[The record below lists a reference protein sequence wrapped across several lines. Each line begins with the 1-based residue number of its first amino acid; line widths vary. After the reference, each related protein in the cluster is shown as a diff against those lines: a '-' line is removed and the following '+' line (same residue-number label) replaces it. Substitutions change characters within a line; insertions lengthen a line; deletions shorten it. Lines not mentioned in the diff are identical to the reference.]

1 MNEIVYLPNQNET
14 AIAFVKRVVA
24 EQSDKEPLRI
34 VVQLLEPMRKIKI
47 QRLLY
52 INMRIGLQVLLLVC
66 TLAFVS
72 CGSNNSARHIP
83 NLGDTPYQEDSVLV
97 AYGYHPDRAL
107 VMLDSA
113 LLLGNINEY
122 RAKFIRARIYSKSLL
137 KQRQDSA
144 ILICEQL
151 LKHDSVINVLH
162 EQENVLDL
170 LMITSRTKT
179 DFEGY
184 VKWATQKVEVC
195 RLQGEE
201 TEQWRTEA
209 EIGMVM
215 AHLGQPEE
223 GMTKIDEAIRQLDAP
238 GSIDRMDAFIIAVKR
253 KITVLNDQGRY
264 AEVIP
269 FAQRILDR
277 LDHYEQHA
285 KDYAEDS
292 YRLSWSDKPADRD
305 RYIDFSRAQAN
316 GFLAGAY
323 AMTGDVAHAR
333 EYLARFDQSG
343 YGHSFSARRMII
355 PTQMA
360 LGMYDEAM
368 VTCDEMVYRMGNDT
382 VNDDYAV
389 ILRDRAVVARAKGH
403 VAEAYDLMNR
413 HANLA
418 KVLSDSLHASEAH
431 DYAARYHAKE
441 QELKIQEAET
451 ASRIKSIIIG
461 VIILL
466 LIIAGVVSFYYR
478 RQRQIISEKN
488 RALVRMIN
496 GTPLVVPADETE
508 GTEDADDVSE
518 SEEPEEPESNSALFD
533 TIDTAIRTE
542 HLYAN
547 VSLQRQDVCSRFCI
561 TRHTLNSL
569 LAQHAGSSS
578 FPQYINN
585 IRMEEALPL
594 LRDEPSMTISA
605 IAAAVGFTPANFR
618 EQFKRQYGVTPQEYR
633 QSL

>member
-1 MNEIVYLPNQNET
+1 
-14 AIAFVKRVVA
+14 
-24 EQSDKEPLRI
+24 
-34 VVQLLEPMRKIKI
+34 MR
-47 QRLLY
+47 
-52 INMRIGLQVLLLVC
+52 NVLQVLLLVLILVC
-66 TLAFVS
+66 AS
-72 CGSNNSARHIP
+72 CGRNNSARHIP
-83 NLGDTPYQEDSVLV
+83 NLGDTPYQADSVLV
-97 AYGYHPDRAL
+97 AYGYHPNRAL

-122 RAKFIRARIYSKSLL
+122 RAKFIRAKIYSKSLL

-151 LKHDSVINVLH
+151 LQHDSVIH
-162 EQENVLDL
+162 APQERENILDL
-170 LMITSRTKT
+170 LMITSRTKV

-184 VKWATQKVEVC
+184 VKWATQKAEVC

-223 GMTKIDEAIRQLDAP
+223 GMEKIDEAIRQLDEP

-269 FAQRILDR
+269 LAQRILDR
-277 LDHYEQHA
+277 LVHYEQHA
-285 KDYAEDS
+285 SAYAEDS
-292 YRLSWSDKPADRD
+292 YRLSWSDSPADRD

-323 AMTGDVAHAR
+323 AMTGDTPHAR
-333 EYLARFDQSG
+333 ECLSRFNQSG
-343 YGHSFSARRMII
+343 YGHSLGGRRMII
-355 PTQMA
+355 PAQMA

-368 VTCDEMVYRMGNDT
+368 ATSDEVAYRMGRDT
-382 VNDDYAV
+382 INDDYAV
-389 ILRDRAVVARAKGH
+389 ILRDRAIVARAKGH
-403 VAEAYDLMNR
+403 VVEAYNLMNR
-413 HANLA
+413 HANLV

-431 DYAARYHAKE
+431 DYAARYHAQE
-441 QELKIQEAET
+441 QELKIQEAQT

-461 VIILL
+461 VIFLL
-466 LIIAGVVSFYYR
+466 FVIAGAFSFYYR
-478 RQRQIISEKN
+478 HQRLVINEKN

-496 GTPLVVPADETE
+496 GTPFVAPVDEIE
-508 GTEDADDVSE
+508 GAEDTDEVSD
-518 SEEPEEPESNSALFD
+518 SEEPEDTSALFE
-533 TIDTAIRTE
+533 TIDTTIRTE

-547 VSLQRQDVCSRFCI
+547 VSLQRQDVCTRFCI
-561 TRHTLNSL
+561 TRHTLNNL
-569 LAQHAGSSS
+569 LAQQVGSSS

-594 LRDEPSMTISA
+594 LRDNASMTIAA
-605 IAAAVGFTPANFR
+605 IATAVGFTPANFR
-618 EQFKRQYGVTPQEYR
+618 EQFKRQYGITPQEYR

>member
-1 MNEIVYLPNQNET
+1 
-14 AIAFVKRVVA
+14 
-24 EQSDKEPLRI
+24 
-34 VVQLLEPMRKIKI
+34 MR
-47 QRLLY
+47 
-52 INMRIGLQVLLLVC
+52 NVLQVLLLV
-66 TLAFVS
+66 LILVFAS
-72 CGSNNSARHIP
+72 CGRNNSARHIP
-83 NLGDTPYQEDSVLV
+83 NLGDTPYQADSVLV
-97 AYGYHPDRAL
+97 AYGYHPNRAL

-122 RAKFIRARIYSKSLL
+122 RAKFIRAKIYSKSLL

-151 LKHDSVINVLH
+151 LQHDSVIH
-162 EQENVLDL
+162 APQERENILDL
-170 LMITSRTKT
+170 LMITSRTKV

-184 VKWATQKVEVC
+184 VKWATQKAEVC

-223 GMTKIDEAIRQLDAP
+223 GMEKIDEAIRQLDEP

-269 FAQRILDR
+269 LAQRILDR
-277 LDHYEQHA
+277 LEHYEQHA
-285 KDYAEDS
+285 SAYAEDS
-292 YRLSWSDKPADRD
+292 YRLSWSDSPADRD

-323 AMTGDVAHAR
+323 AMTGDTPHAR
-333 EYLARFDQSG
+333 ECLACFDQSG
-343 YGHSFSARRMII
+343 YGHSLGGRRMII
-355 PTQMA
+355 PAQMA

-368 VTCDEMVYRMGNDT
+368 ATSDEVVYRMGRDT
-382 VNDDYAV
+382 INDDYAV
-389 ILRDRAVVARAKGH
+389 ILRDRAIVARAKGH
-403 VAEAYDLMNR
+403 VDEAYNLMNR
-413 HANLA
+413 HANLV

-431 DYAARYHAKE
+431 DYAARYHAQE
-441 QELKIQEAET
+441 QELKIQEAQT

-461 VIILL
+461 VILL
-466 LIIAGVVSFYYR
+466 LFVIAGAFSFYYR
-478 RQRQIISEKN
+478 HQRLVINEKN

-496 GTPLVVPADETE
+496 GTPFVAPVDEIE
-508 GTEDADDVSE
+508 GAEDTDEVSDSEE
-518 SEEPEEPESNSALFD
+518 SEDTSALFE
-533 TIDTAIRTE
+533 TIDTTIRTE

-547 VSLQRQDVCSRFCI
+547 VSLQRQDVCTRFCI
-561 TRHTLNSL
+561 TRHTLNNL
-569 LAQHAGSSS
+569 LAQHVGSSS

-594 LRDEPSMTISA
+594 LRDSASMTIAA
-605 IAAAVGFTPANFR
+605 IATAVGFTPANFR

>member
-1 MNEIVYLPNQNET
+1 
-14 AIAFVKRVVA
+14 
-24 EQSDKEPLRI
+24 
-34 VVQLLEPMRKIKI
+34 MR
-47 QRLLY
+47 
-52 INMRIGLQVLLLVC
+52 NVLQVLLLVFM
-66 TLAFVS
+66 LVFAS
-72 CGSNNSARHIP
+72 CGRNNSARHIP

-97 AYGYHPDRAL
+97 AYGYHPNRAL
-107 VMLDSA
+107 ILLDSA
-113 LLLGNINEY
+113 LLLGNINDY
-122 RAKFIRARIYSKSLL
+122 RGQFIRAKIYSKSLL

-144 ILICEQL
+144 ILICKQL
-151 LKHDSVINVLH
+151 LKHDSVINVPH
-162 EQENVLDL
+162 EQENILDL

-269 FAQRILDR
+269 LAQRILDR
-277 LDHYEQHA
+277 LEHYEQHA
-285 KDYAEDS
+285 SAYAEDS
-292 YRLSWSDKPADRD
+292 YRLSWSDSPADRD

-323 AMTGDVAHAR
+323 AMTGDTPHAR
-333 EYLARFDQSG
+333 ECLSRFNQSG
-343 YGHSFSARRMII
+343 YGHSFGARRMII
-355 PTQMA
+355 PAQMA

-368 VTCDEMVYRMGNDT
+368 ATSDEVVYRMGRDT
-382 VNDDYAV
+382 INDDYAV
-389 ILRDRAVVARAKGH
+389 ILRDRAIVARAKGH
-403 VAEAYDLMNR
+403 VDEAYNLMNR
-413 HANLA
+413 HANLV

-431 DYAARYHAKE
+431 DYAARYHAQE
-441 QELKIQEAET
+441 QELKIQETEA
-451 ASRIKSIIIG
+451 ASRMKSIIIG
-461 VIILL
+461 VIVLL
-466 LIIAGVVSFYYR
+466 FIIASVISFYYR

-496 GTPLVVPADETE
+496 GTPFVAPVDEIE
-508 GTEDADDVSE
+508 GAEDTDEVSD
-518 SEEPEEPESNSALFD
+518 SEEPEDTSALFE
-533 TIDTAIRTE
+533 TIDTTIRTE

-547 VSLQRQDVCSRFCI
+547 VSLQRQDVCTRFCI
-561 TRHTLNSL
+561 TRHTLNNL
-569 LAQHAGSSS
+569 LAQHVGSSS

-594 LRDEPSMTISA
+594 LRDNASMTIAA
-605 IAAAVGFTPANFR
+605 IATAVGFTPANFR
-618 EQFKRQYGVTPQEYR
+618 EQFKRQYGITPQEYR

>member
-1 MNEIVYLPNQNET
+1 
-14 AIAFVKRVVA
+14 
-24 EQSDKEPLRI
+24 
-34 VVQLLEPMRKIKI
+34 MR
-47 QRLLY
+47 
-52 INMRIGLQVLLLVC
+52 NVLQVLLLVFI
-66 TLAFVS
+66 LVFAS
-72 CGSNNSARHIP
+72 CGRNNSARHIP
-83 NLGDTPYQEDSVLV
+83 NLGDTPYQVDSVLV
-97 AYGYHPDRAL
+97 AYGYHPNRAL

-122 RAKFIRARIYSKSLL
+122 RAKFIRAKIYSKSLL

-151 LKHDSVINVLH
+151 LQHDSVIH
-162 EQENVLDL
+162 APQERENILDL
-170 LMITSRTKT
+170 LMITSRTKV

-184 VKWATQKVEVC
+184 VKWATQKAEVC
-195 RLQGEE
+195 RQQGEE

-223 GMTKIDEAIRQLDAP
+223 GMEKIDEAIRQLDEP

-253 KITVLNDQGRY
+253 KITVLNGQGRY

-269 FAQRILDR
+269 LAQRILDR
-277 LDHYEQHA
+277 LEHYEQHA
-285 KDYAEDS
+285 SAYAEDS
-292 YRLSWSDKPADRD
+292 YRLSWSDSPADRD

-323 AMTGDVAHAR
+323 AMTGDATHAR
-333 EYLARFDQSG
+333 ECLACFDQSG
-343 YGHSFSARRMII
+343 YGHSLGGRRMII
-355 PTQMA
+355 PAQMA

-368 VTCDEMVYRMGNDT
+368 ATSDEVVYRMGRDT
-382 VNDDYAV
+382 INDDYAV
-389 ILRDRAVVARAKGH
+389 ILRDRAIVARAKGH
-403 VAEAYDLMNR
+403 VDEAYNLMNR
-413 HANLA
+413 HANLV

-431 DYAARYHAKE
+431 DYAARYHAQE
-441 QELKIQEAET
+441 QELKIQEAQT

-461 VIILL
+461 VIFLL
-466 LIIAGVVSFYYR
+466 FVIAGAFSFYYR
-478 RQRQIISEKN
+478 HQRLVINEKN

-496 GTPLVVPADETE
+496 GTPFVAPVDEIE
-508 GTEDADDVSE
+508 GAEDTDEVSDSEE
-518 SEEPEEPESNSALFD
+518 SEDTSALFE
-533 TIDTAIRTE
+533 TIDTTIRTE

-547 VSLQRQDVCSRFCI
+547 VSLQRQDVCTRFCI
-561 TRHTLNSL
+561 TRHTLNNL
-569 LAQHAGSSS
+569 LAQHVGSSS

-594 LRDEPSMTISA
+594 LRDNASMTIAA
-605 IAAAVGFTPANFR
+605 IATAVGFTPANFR

>member
-1 MNEIVYLPNQNET
+1 
-14 AIAFVKRVVA
+14 
-24 EQSDKEPLRI
+24 
-34 VVQLLEPMRKIKI
+34 MR
-47 QRLLY
+47 
-52 INMRIGLQVLLLVC
+52 NVLQVLLIVSILVF
-66 TLAFVS
+66 AS
-72 CGSNNSARHIP
+72 CGRNNTASHIR
-83 NLGDTPYQEDSVLV
+83 NLGETPYQEDSVLV
-97 AYGYHPDRAL
+97 AYGYHPNRAL
-107 VMLDSA
+107 ILLDSA
-113 LLLGNINEY
+113 LLLGNINDY
-122 RAKFIRARIYSKSLL
+122 RGQFIRAKIYSKSLL

-144 ILICEQL
+144 ILICKQL

-343 YGHSFSARRMII
+343 YGHSFGARRMII

-389 ILRDRAVVARAKGH
+389 ILRDRAIVARAKGH

-431 DYAARYHAKE
+431 DYAARYHAQE

-496 GTPLVVPADETE
+496 GTPLVAPADETE
-508 GTEDADDVSE
+508 GTEEPDEVSD
-518 SEEPEEPESNSALFD
+518 SNEPEESETNSALFD
-533 TIDTAIRTE
+533 AIDTAIRTE

-585 IRMEEALPL
+585 IRMEVALPL
-594 LRDEPSMTISA
+594 LRDDPSMTITA

>member
-1 MNEIVYLPNQNET
+1 
-14 AIAFVKRVVA
+14 
-24 EQSDKEPLRI
+24 
-34 VVQLLEPMRKIKI
+34 MR
-47 QRLLY
+47 
-52 INMRIGLQVLLLVC
+52 NVLQVLLIVSILVF
-66 TLAFVS
+66 AS
-72 CGSNNSARHIP
+72 CGRNNTARHIR
-83 NLGDTPYQEDSVLV
+83 NLGETPYQEDSVLV
-97 AYGYHPDRAL
+97 AYGYHPNRAL
-107 VMLDSA
+107 ILLDSA
-113 LLLGNINEY
+113 LLLGNINDY
-122 RAKFIRARIYSKSLL
+122 RGLFIRAKIYSKSLL

-151 LKHDSVINVLH
+151 LHHDSVVNAPH
-162 EQENVLDL
+162 EQENIFDL

-184 VKWATQKVEVC
+184 IKWATQKVEVC

-223 GMTKIDEAIRQLDAP
+223 GVVKIDEAIRQLDAP

-253 KITVLNDQGRY
+253 KITVLNEQGRY

-269 FAQRILDR
+269 LAQRILDR

-285 KDYAEDS
+285 MDYAEDS
-292 YRLSWSDKPADRD
+292 YRLSWSDSPADRD

-323 AMTGDVAHAR
+323 AMTGDIAHAR

-368 VTCDEMVYRMGNDT
+368 TTSDEIVYRMGYDT
-382 VNDDYAV
+382 INADYAM
-389 ILRDRAVVARAKGH
+389 ILRDRAIVARAKGRL
-403 VAEAYDLMNR
+403 VEAYDLMKR

-431 DYAARYHAKE
+431 DYAARYHAQE
-441 QELKIQEAET
+441 QELKIRET
-451 ASRIKSIIIG
+451 ESASRIKSIIIG
-461 VIILL
+461 VIVLL
-466 LIIAGVVSFYYR
+466 FMIAAVFSFYYR
-478 RQRQIISEKN
+478 RQRQIITEKN

-518 SEEPEEPESNSALFD
+518 SEEPEAAELEPETNSALFD

-547 VSLQRQDVCSRFCI
+547 VSLQRQDVCARFCI
-561 TRHTLNSL
+561 TRHTLNNL

-594 LRDEPSMTISA
+594 LRDDPSMTIAA

>member
-1 MNEIVYLPNQNET
+1 
-14 AIAFVKRVVA
+14 
-24 EQSDKEPLRI
+24 
-34 VVQLLEPMRKIKI
+34 MR
-47 QRLLY
+47 
-52 INMRIGLQVLLLVC
+52 NVLQVLLLV
-66 TLAFVS
+66 LILVFAS

-83 NLGDTPYQEDSVLV
+83 NLGDTPYQVDSVLV
-97 AYGYHPDRAL
+97 AYGYHPNRAL

-122 RAKFIRARIYSKSLL
+122 RAKFIRAKIYSKSLL

-151 LKHDSVINVLH
+151 LQHDSVIH
-162 EQENVLDL
+162 APQERENILDL
-170 LMITSRTKT
+170 LMITSRTKV

-184 VKWATQKVEVC
+184 VKWATQKAEVC

-223 GMTKIDEAIRQLDAP
+223 GMEKIDEAIRQLDEP

-269 FAQRILDR
+269 LAQRILDR
-277 LDHYEQHA
+277 LVHYEQHA
-285 KDYAEDS
+285 SAYAEDS
-292 YRLSWSDKPADRD
+292 YRLSWSDSPADRD

-323 AMTGDVAHAR
+323 AMTGDTPHAR
-333 EYLARFDQSG
+333 ECLSRFNQSG
-343 YGHSFSARRMII
+343 YGHSLGGRRMII
-355 PTQMA
+355 PAQMA

-368 VTCDEMVYRMGNDT
+368 ATSDEVAYRMGNDT
-382 VNDDYAV
+382 INDDYAV

-403 VAEAYDLMNR
+403 VGEAYNLMNR
-413 HANLA
+413 HANLV

-431 DYAARYHAKE
+431 DYAARYHAQE
-441 QELKIQEAET
+441 QELKIQEAEA
-451 ASRIKSIIIG
+451 ASRMKSIIIG
-461 VIILL
+461 VIVLL
-466 LIIAGVVSFYYR
+466 FIIASVISFYYR

-496 GTPLVVPADETE
+496 GTPFVAPVDEIE
-508 GTEDADDVSE
+508 GAEDTDEVSDSEE
-518 SEEPEEPESNSALFD
+518 SEDTSALFE
-533 TIDTAIRTE
+533 TIDTTIRTE

-547 VSLQRQDVCSRFCI
+547 VSLQRQDVCTRFCI
-561 TRHTLNSL
+561 THV
-569 LAQHAGSSS
+569 GSSS

-594 LRDEPSMTISA
+594 LRDNASMTIAA
-605 IAAAVGFTPANFR
+605 IATAVGFTPANFR

>member
-1 MNEIVYLPNQNET
+1 
-14 AIAFVKRVVA
+14 
-24 EQSDKEPLRI
+24 
-34 VVQLLEPMRKIKI
+34 MR
-47 QRLLY
+47 
-52 INMRIGLQVLLLVC
+52 NVLQVLLLV
-66 TLAFVS
+66 LILVFAS
-72 CGSNNSARHIP
+72 CGRNNSARHIP
-83 NLGDTPYQEDSVLV
+83 NLGDTPYQADSVLV
-97 AYGYHPDRAL
+97 AYGYHPNRAL

-122 RAKFIRARIYSKSLL
+122 RAKFIRAKIYSKSLL

-151 LKHDSVINVLH
+151 LQHDSVIH
-162 EQENVLDL
+162 APQERENILDL
-170 LMITSRTKT
+170 LMITSRTKV

-184 VKWATQKVEVC
+184 VKWATQKAEVC

-223 GMTKIDEAIRQLDAP
+223 GMEKIDEAIRQLDEP

-269 FAQRILDR
+269 LAQRILDR
-277 LDHYEQHA
+277 LEHYEQHA
-285 KDYAEDS
+285 SAYAEDS
-292 YRLSWSDKPADRD
+292 YRLSWSDSPADRD

-323 AMTGDVAHAR
+323 AMTGDTPHAR
-333 EYLARFDQSG
+333 ECLSRFNQSG
-343 YGHSFSARRMII
+343 YGHSLGGRRMII
-355 PTQMA
+355 PAQMA

-368 VTCDEMVYRMGNDT
+368 ATSDEIVYRMGNDT
-382 VNDDYAV
+382 INNDYAV
-389 ILRDRAVVARAKGH
+389 ILRDRAIVARAKGH
-403 VAEAYDLMNR
+403 VGEAYNLMNR
-413 HANLA
+413 HANLV

-431 DYAARYHAKE
+431 DYAARYHAQE
-441 QELKIQEAET
+441 QELKIQEAQT

-461 VIILL
+461 VILL
-466 LIIAGVVSFYYR
+466 LFVIAGAFSFYYR
-478 RQRQIISEKN
+478 HQRLVINEKN

-496 GTPLVVPADETE
+496 GTPFVAPVDEIE
-508 GTEDADDVSE
+508 GAEDTDEVSDSEE
-518 SEEPEEPESNSALFD
+518 SEDTSALFE
-533 TIDTAIRTE
+533 TIDTTIRTE

-547 VSLQRQDVCSRFCI
+547 VSLQRQDVCTRFCI
-561 TRHTLNSL
+561 TRHTLNNL
-569 LAQHAGSSS
+569 LAQHVGSSS

-594 LRDEPSMTISA
+594 LRDNASMTIAA
-605 IAAAVGFTPANFR
+605 IATAVGFTPANFR
-618 EQFKRQYGVTPQEYR
+618 EQFKRQYGITPQEYR

>member
-1 MNEIVYLPNQNET
+1 
-14 AIAFVKRVVA
+14 
-24 EQSDKEPLRI
+24 
-34 VVQLLEPMRKIKI
+34 MR
-47 QRLLY
+47 
-52 INMRIGLQVLLLVC
+52 NVLQVLLLV
-66 TLAFVS
+66 LILVFAS
-72 CGSNNSARHIP
+72 CGRNNSARHIP
-83 NLGDTPYQEDSVLV
+83 NLGDTPYQADSVLV
-97 AYGYHPDRAL
+97 AYGYHPNRAL

-122 RAKFIRARIYSKSLL
+122 RAKFIRAKIYSKSLL

-151 LKHDSVINVLH
+151 LQHDSVIH
-162 EQENVLDL
+162 APQERENILDL
-170 LMITSRTKT
+170 LMITSRTKV

-184 VKWATQKVEVC
+184 VKWATQKAEVC

-223 GMTKIDEAIRQLDAP
+223 GMEKIDEAIRQLDEP

-253 KITVLNDQGRY
+253 KITVLNGQGRY

-269 FAQRILDR
+269 LAQRILDR
-277 LDHYEQHA
+277 LEHYEQHA
-285 KDYAEDS
+285 SAYAEDS
-292 YRLSWSDKPADRD
+292 YRLSWSDSPADRD

-323 AMTGDVAHAR
+323 AMTGDTPHAR
-333 EYLARFDQSG
+333 ECLSRFNQSG
-343 YGHSFSARRMII
+343 YGHSFGARRMII
-355 PTQMA
+355 PAQMA

-368 VTCDEMVYRMGNDT
+368 ATSDEIVYRMGNDT
-382 VNDDYAV
+382 INDDYAV

-403 VAEAYDLMNR
+403 VDEAYNLMNR
-413 HANLA
+413 HANLV

-431 DYAARYHAKE
+431 DYAARYHAQE
-441 QELKIQEAET
+441 QELKIQEAQT

-461 VIILL
+461 VILL
-466 LIIAGVVSFYYR
+466 LFVIAGAFSFYYR
-478 RQRQIISEKN
+478 HQRLVINEKN

-496 GTPLVVPADETE
+496 GTPFVAPVDEIE
-508 GTEDADDVSE
+508 GAEDTDEVSDSEE
-518 SEEPEEPESNSALFD
+518 SEDTSALFE
-533 TIDTAIRTE
+533 TIDTTIRTE

-547 VSLQRQDVCSRFCI
+547 VSLQRQDVCTRFCI
-561 TRHTLNSL
+561 TRHTLNNL
-569 LAQHAGSSS
+569 LAQHVGSSS

-594 LRDEPSMTISA
+594 LRDSASMTIAA
-605 IAAAVGFTPANFR
+605 IATAVGFTPANFR

>member
-1 MNEIVYLPNQNET
+1 
-14 AIAFVKRVVA
+14 
-24 EQSDKEPLRI
+24 
-34 VVQLLEPMRKIKI
+34 MR
-47 QRLLY
+47 
-52 INMRIGLQVLLLVC
+52 NVLQVLL
-66 TLAFVS
+66 FVS
-72 CGSNNSARHIP
+72 ILVFASCGRNNSARHIL

-97 AYGYHPDRAL
+97 AYGYHPDRAI

-122 RAKFIRARIYSKSLL
+122 RAQFIRAKIFSKSLL
-137 KQRQDSA
+137 KQRQDSG

-151 LKHDSVINVLH
+151 LHHDSVVNAPH
-162 EQENVLDL
+162 EQENIFDL

-184 VKWATQKVEVC
+184 IKWATQKVEVC

-223 GMTKIDEAIRQLDAP
+223 GMAKIDEAIRHLDEP

-253 KITVLNDQGRY
+253 KITVLNEQGRY

-269 FAQRILDR
+269 LAQRILDR

-285 KDYAEDS
+285 MDYAEDS
-292 YRLSWSDKPADRD
+292 YRLSWSDSPADRD

-323 AMTGDVAHAR
+323 AMTGDIAHAR

-368 VTCDEMVYRMGNDT
+368 ATSDEIAYRMGYDT
-382 VNDDYAV
+382 INADYAV
-389 ILRDRAVVARAKGH
+389 ILRDRAIVARAKGRL
-403 VAEAYDLMNR
+403 VEAYDLMKR

-431 DYAARYHAKE
+431 DYAARYHAQE
-441 QELKIQEAET
+441 QELKIRET
-451 ASRIKSIIIG
+451 ESASRIKSIIIG
-461 VIILL
+461 VIVLL
-466 LIIAGVVSFYYR
+466 FMIAAVFSFYYR
-478 RQRQIISEKN
+478 RQRHIISEKN
-488 RALVRMIN
+488 HALVRMIN
-496 GTPLVVPADETE
+496 GTPFVVPADETE
-508 GTEDADDVSE
+508 ETEESDEVRE
-518 SEEPEEPESNSALFD
+518 SEEPEAAELEPETNSALFD

-542 HLYAN
+542 HLYVNAL
-547 VSLQRQDVCSRFCI
+547 LQRQDVCTRFCI
-561 TRHTLNSL
+561 TRHTLNNL
-569 LAQHAGSSS
+569 LAQHTGSPF

-594 LRDEPSMTISA
+594 LRDNPSMTISA

>member
-1 MNEIVYLPNQNET
+1 
-14 AIAFVKRVVA
+14 
-24 EQSDKEPLRI
+24 
-34 VVQLLEPMRKIKI
+34 MR
-47 QRLLY
+47 
-52 INMRIGLQVLLLVC
+52 NVLQVLL
-66 TLAFVS
+66 FVS
-72 CGSNNSARHIP
+72 ILVFASCGRNNSARHIL

-97 AYGYHPDRAL
+97 AYGYHPDRAI

-122 RAKFIRARIYSKSLL
+122 RAQFIRAKIFSKSLL

-151 LKHDSVINVLH
+151 LHHDSVVNAPH
-162 EQENVLDL
+162 EQENIFDL

-184 VKWATQKVEVC
+184 IKWATQKAEVC
-195 RLQGEE
+195 RLQGEV

-223 GMTKIDEAIRQLDAP
+223 GMAKIDEAIRHLDEP

-253 KITVLNDQGRY
+253 KITVLNEQGRY

-269 FAQRILDR
+269 LAQRILDR

-285 KDYAEDS
+285 MDYAEDS
-292 YRLSWSDKPADRD
+292 YRLSWSDSPADRD

-323 AMTGDVAHAR
+323 AMTGDIAHAR

-368 VTCDEMVYRMGNDT
+368 VTSDEIVRRMGSDT
-382 VNDDYAV
+382 INDDYAV
-389 ILRDRAVVARAKGH
+389 ILRDRAIVARAKGRL
-403 VAEAYDLMNR
+403 VEAYDLMKR

-431 DYAARYHAKE
+431 DYAARYHAQE
-441 QELKIQEAET
+441 QELKIRET
-451 ASRIKSIIIG
+451 ESASRIKSIIIG
-461 VIILL
+461 VIVLL
-466 LIIAGVVSFYYR
+466 FMIAAVFSFYYR

-488 RALVRMIN
+488 HALVRMIN
-496 GTPLVVPADETE
+496 GTPFVVPADETE
-508 GTEDADDVSE
+508 ETEEPDEVRE
-518 SEEPEEPESNSALFD
+518 SEEPEAAELEPETSSALFD
-533 TIDTAIRTE
+533 TINTAIRTE
-542 HLYAN
+542 HLYVNAL
-547 VSLQRQDVCSRFCI
+547 LQRQDVCTRFCI
-561 TRHTLNSL
+561 TRHTLNNL
-569 LAQHAGSSS
+569 LAQHTGSPS

-594 LRDEPSMTISA
+594 LRDKPSMTIAA

>member
-1 MNEIVYLPNQNET
+1 
-14 AIAFVKRVVA
+14 
-24 EQSDKEPLRI
+24 
-34 VVQLLEPMRKIKI
+34 MR
-47 QRLLY
+47 
-52 INMRIGLQVLLLVC
+52 NVLQVLLLV
-66 TLAFVS
+66 LILVFAS
-72 CGSNNSARHIP
+72 CGRNNSARHIP
-83 NLGDTPYQEDSVLV
+83 NLGDTPYQVDSVLV
-97 AYGYHPDRAL
+97 AYGYHPNRAL

-122 RAKFIRARIYSKSLL
+122 RAKFIRAKIYSKSLL

-151 LKHDSVINVLH
+151 LQHDSVIH
-162 EQENVLDL
+162 APQERENILDL
-170 LMITSRTKT
+170 LMITSRTKV

-184 VKWATQKVEVC
+184 VKWATQKAEVC
-195 RLQGEE
+195 RQQGEE

-223 GMTKIDEAIRQLDAP
+223 GMEKIDEAIRQLDEP

-269 FAQRILDR
+269 LAQRILDR
-277 LDHYEQHA
+277 LVHYEQHA
-285 KDYAEDS
+285 SAYAEDS
-292 YRLSWSDKPADRD
+292 YRLSWSDSPADRD

-323 AMTGDVAHAR
+323 AMTGDTPHAR
-333 EYLARFDQSG
+333 ECLSRFNQSG
-343 YGHSFSARRMII
+343 YGHSLGGRRMII
-355 PTQMA
+355 PAQMA

-368 VTCDEMVYRMGNDT
+368 ATSDEIVYRMGNDT
-382 VNDDYAV
+382 INDDYAV

-403 VAEAYDLMNR
+403 VGEAYNLMNR
-413 HANLA
+413 HANLV

-431 DYAARYHAKE
+431 DYAARYHAQE
-441 QELKIQEAET
+441 QELKIQEAQT

-461 VIILL
+461 VILL
-466 LIIAGVVSFYYR
+466 LFVIAGAFSFYYR
-478 RQRQIISEKN
+478 HQRLVINEKN

-496 GTPLVVPADETE
+496 GTPFVAPVDEIE
-508 GTEDADDVSE
+508 GAEDTDEVSDSEE
-518 SEEPEEPESNSALFD
+518 SEDTSALFE
-533 TIDTAIRTE
+533 TIDTTIRTE

-547 VSLQRQDVCSRFCI
+547 VSLQRQDVCTRFCI
-561 TRHTLNSL
+561 TRHTLNNL
-569 LAQHAGSSS
+569 LAQHVGSSS

-594 LRDEPSMTISA
+594 LRDNASMTIAA
-605 IAAAVGFTPANFR
+605 IATAVGFTPANFR

>member
-1 MNEIVYLPNQNET
+1 
-14 AIAFVKRVVA
+14 
-24 EQSDKEPLRI
+24 
-34 VVQLLEPMRKIKI
+34 
-47 QRLLY
+47 
-52 INMRIGLQVLLLVC
+52 MRIGLQVLLLVSM
-66 TLAFVS
+66 LVFAS
-72 CGSNNSARHIP
+72 CGKNDSARHIP

-97 AYGYHPDRAL
+97 AYGFHPDRAL

-122 RAKFIRARIYSKSLL
+122 RAQFIRAKIYSKSLL

-151 LKHDSVINVLH
+151 LKHDSVINAPQ
-162 EQENVLDL
+162 EQENILDL

-269 FAQRILDR
+269 FAQRILDQ

-461 VIILL
+461 VIVLL
-466 LIIAGVVSFYYR
+466 FIIAAAFSFYYR

-496 GTPLVVPADETE
+496 GTPLMESADETE
-508 GTEDADDVSE
+508 GTEDVDDVSE
-518 SEEPEEPESNSALFD
+518 SEVPETNSTLFD
-533 TIDTAIRTE
+533 TIDNAIRTE
-542 HLYAN
+542 QLYSN
-547 VSLQRQDVCSRFCI
+547 VSLQRQDICTRFRI
-561 TRHTLNSL
+561 TRHTLNTL
-569 LAQHAGSSS
+569 LAQHVGSPS

-585 IRMEEALPL
+585 IRMEVALPL
-594 LRDEPSMTISA
+594 LRDDPSMTIAA
-605 IAAAVGFTPANFR
+605 IAAAVGFTSANFR
-618 EQFKRQYGVTPQEYR
+618 EQFKRRYGVTPQEYR

>member
-1 MNEIVYLPNQNET
+1 
-14 AIAFVKRVVA
+14 
-24 EQSDKEPLRI
+24 
-34 VVQLLEPMRKIKI
+34 MR
-47 QRLLY
+47 
-52 INMRIGLQVLLLVC
+52 NVLQVLLLV
-66 TLAFVS
+66 LILVFAS
-72 CGSNNSARHIP
+72 CGRNNSARHIP
-83 NLGDTPYQEDSVLV
+83 NLGDTPYQVDSVLV
-97 AYGYHPDRAL
+97 AYGYHPNRAL

-122 RAKFIRARIYSKSLL
+122 RAKFIRAKIYSKSLL

-151 LKHDSVINVLH
+151 LQHDSVIH
-162 EQENVLDL
+162 APQERENILDL
-170 LMITSRTKT
+170 LMITSRTKV

-184 VKWATQKVEVC
+184 VKWATQKAEVC

-223 GMTKIDEAIRQLDAP
+223 GMEKIDEAIRQLDEP

-269 FAQRILDR
+269 LAQRILDR
-277 LDHYEQHA
+277 LEHYEQHA
-285 KDYAEDS
+285 SAYAEDS
-292 YRLSWSDKPADRD
+292 YRLSWSDSPADRD

-323 AMTGDVAHAR
+323 AMTGDAAHAR
-333 EYLARFDQSG
+333 ECLACFDQSG
-343 YGHSFSARRMII
+343 YGHSLGGRRMII
-355 PTQMA
+355 PAQMA

-368 VTCDEMVYRMGNDT
+368 ATSDEVVYRMGRDT
-382 VNDDYAV
+382 INDDYAV

-403 VAEAYDLMNR
+403 VVEAYNLMNR
-413 HANLA
+413 HANLV

-431 DYAARYHAKE
+431 DYAARYHAQE
-441 QELKIQEAET
+441 QELKIQEAQT

-461 VIILL
+461 VILL
-466 LIIAGVVSFYYR
+466 LFVIAGAFSFYYR
-478 RQRQIISEKN
+478 HQRLVINEKN

-496 GTPLVVPADETE
+496 GTPFVAPVDEIE
-508 GTEDADDVSE
+508 GAEDTDEVSDSEE
-518 SEEPEEPESNSALFD
+518 SEDTSALFE
-533 TIDTAIRTE
+533 TIDTTIRTE

-547 VSLQRQDVCSRFCI
+547 VSLQRQDVCTRFCI
-561 TRHTLNSL
+561 TRHTLNNL
-569 LAQHAGSSS
+569 LAQHVGSSS

-594 LRDEPSMTISA
+594 LRDNASMTIAA
-605 IAAAVGFTPANFR
+605 IATAVGFTPANFR

>member
-1 MNEIVYLPNQNET
+1 
-14 AIAFVKRVVA
+14 
-24 EQSDKEPLRI
+24 
-34 VVQLLEPMRKIKI
+34 MR
-47 QRLLY
+47 
-52 INMRIGLQVLLLVC
+52 NVLQVLLIVSILVF
-66 TLAFVS
+66 AS
-72 CGSNNSARHIP
+72 CGRNNTARHIR
-83 NLGDTPYQEDSVLV
+83 NLGETPYQEDSVLV
-97 AYGYHPDRAL
+97 AYGYHPNRAL
-107 VMLDSA
+107 ILLDSA
-113 LLLGNINEY
+113 LLLGNINDY
-122 RAKFIRARIYSKSLL
+122 RGQFIRAKIYSKSLL

-151 LKHDSVINVLH
+151 LHHDSVVNAPH
-162 EQENVLDL
+162 EQENIFDL

-184 VKWATQKVEVC
+184 IKWATQKVEVC

-223 GMTKIDEAIRQLDAP
+223 GVVKIDEAICQLDAP

-253 KITVLNDQGRY
+253 KITVLNEQGRY
-264 AEVIP
+264 VEVIP
-269 FAQRILDR
+269 LAQRILDR

-285 KDYAEDS
+285 MDYAEDS
-292 YRLSWSDKPADRD
+292 YRLSWSDSPADRD

-323 AMTGDVAHAR
+323 AMTGDIAHAR

-368 VTCDEMVYRMGNDT
+368 ATSDEVAYRMGRDT
-382 VNDDYAV
+382 INDDYAV
-389 ILRDRAVVARAKGH
+389 ILRDRAIVARAKGH
-403 VAEAYDLMNR
+403 VDEAYNLMNR
-413 HANLA
+413 HANLV

-431 DYAARYHAKE
+431 DYAARYHAQE
-441 QELKIQEAET
+441 QELKIQEAQT

-461 VIILL
+461 VIFLL
-466 LIIAGVVSFYYR
+466 FVIAGAFSFYYR
-478 RQRQIISEKN
+478 HQRLVINEKN

-496 GTPLVVPADETE
+496 GTPFVAPVDEIE
-508 GTEDADDVSE
+508 GAEDTDEVSDSEE
-518 SEEPEEPESNSALFD
+518 SEDTSALFE
-533 TIDTAIRTE
+533 TIDTTIRTE

-547 VSLQRQDVCSRFCI
+547 VSLQRQDVCTRFCI
-561 TRHTLNSL
+561 TRHTLNNL
-569 LAQHAGSSS
+569 LAQHVGSSS

-594 LRDEPSMTISA
+594 LRDNASMTIAA
-605 IAAAVGFTPANFR
+605 IATAVGFTPANFR

>member
-1 MNEIVYLPNQNET
+1 
-14 AIAFVKRVVA
+14 
-24 EQSDKEPLRI
+24 
-34 VVQLLEPMRKIKI
+34 MR
-47 QRLLY
+47 
-52 INMRIGLQVLLLVC
+52 NVLQVLLLV
-66 TLAFVS
+66 LILVFAS
-72 CGSNNSARHIP
+72 CGRNNSARHIP
-83 NLGDTPYQEDSVLV
+83 NLGDTPYQADSVLV
-97 AYGYHPDRAL
+97 AYGYHPNRAL

-122 RAKFIRARIYSKSLL
+122 RAKFIRAKIYSKSLL

-151 LKHDSVINVLH
+151 LQHDSVIH
-162 EQENVLDL
+162 APQERENILDL
-170 LMITSRTKT
+170 LMITSRTKV

-184 VKWATQKVEVC
+184 VKWATQKAEVC

-223 GMTKIDEAIRQLDAP
+223 GMEKIDEAIRQLDEP

-269 FAQRILDR
+269 LAQRILDR
-277 LDHYEQHA
+277 LEHYEQHA
-285 KDYAEDS
+285 SAYAEDS
-292 YRLSWSDKPADRD
+292 YRLSWSDSPADRD

-323 AMTGDVAHAR
+323 AMTGDTPHAR
-333 EYLARFDQSG
+333 ECLSRFNQSG

-355 PTQMA
+355 PAQMA

-368 VTCDEMVYRMGNDT
+368 ATSDEIVYRMGNDT
-382 VNDDYAV
+382 INDDYAV

-403 VAEAYDLMNR
+403 VDEAYNLMNR
-413 HANLA
+413 HANLV

-431 DYAARYHAKE
+431 DYAARYHAQE
-441 QELKIQEAET
+441 QELKIQEAQT

-461 VIILL
+461 VILL
-466 LIIAGVVSFYYR
+466 LFVIAGAFSFYYR
-478 RQRQIISEKN
+478 HQRLVINEKN

-496 GTPLVVPADETE
+496 GTPFVAPVDEIE
-508 GTEDADDVSE
+508 GAEDTDEVSE
-518 SEEPEEPESNSALFD
+518 SEESEDTSALFE
-533 TIDTAIRTE
+533 TIDTTIRTE

-547 VSLQRQDVCSRFCI
+547 VSLQRQDVCTRFCI
-561 TRHTLNSL
+561 TRHTLNNL
-569 LAQHAGSSS
+569 LAQHVGSSS

-594 LRDEPSMTISA
+594 LRDNASMTIAA
-605 IAAAVGFTPANFR
+605 IATAVGFTPANFR

>member
-1 MNEIVYLPNQNET
+1 
-14 AIAFVKRVVA
+14 
-24 EQSDKEPLRI
+24 
-34 VVQLLEPMRKIKI
+34 MR
-47 QRLLY
+47 
-52 INMRIGLQVLLLVC
+52 NVLQVLL
-66 TLAFVS
+66 FVS
-72 CGSNNSARHIP
+72 MMAFASCGRNNSARHIP

-122 RAKFIRARIYSKSLL
+122 RAKFIRAKIYSKSLL

-151 LKHDSVINVLH
+151 LKHDSVINTLH
-162 EQENVLDL
+162 EQENILDL

-195 RLQGEE
+195 RLLGED
-201 TEQWRTEA
+201 TEGWRTEA

-223 GMTKIDEAIRQLDAP
+223 GMSKIDEAIRQLDAP

-253 KITVLNDQGRY
+253 KITVLNDQGRH

-269 FAQRILDR
+269 LAQRILDR

-323 AMTGDVAHAR
+323 AMTGDAIHAR
-333 EYLARFDQSG
+333 ECLARFDQSG

-368 VTCDEMVYRMGNDT
+368 ATCDEIVYRMGNDT

-389 ILRDRAVVARAKGH
+389 ILRDRAIVARAKGH
-403 VAEAYDLMNR
+403 LAEAYNLMNR

-496 GTPLVVPADETE
+496 GTPLPVLADETE
-508 GTEDADDVSE
+508 ETEEPDEAGE
-518 SEEPEEPESNSALFD
+518 SEVPETNSALFE

-542 HLYAN
+542 QLYAN
-547 VSLQRQDVCSRFCI
+547 VSLQRQDICTRFCI

-569 LAQHAGSSS
+569 LAQYAGSSS

-594 LRDEPSMTISA
+594 LRDNPSMTIAA

>member
-1 MNEIVYLPNQNET
+1 
-14 AIAFVKRVVA
+14 
-24 EQSDKEPLRI
+24 
-34 VVQLLEPMRKIKI
+34 
-47 QRLLY
+47 
-52 INMRIGLQVLLLVC
+52 MRIGLQVLLLVC
-66 TLAFVS
+66 TQAFVS
-72 CGSNNSARHIP
+72 CGRNNSARHIP
-83 NLGDTPYQEDSVLV
+83 NLGDTPYQADSVLV
-97 AYGYHPDRAL
+97 AYAYHPERAL

-113 LLLGNINEY
+113 LLLGNVSDY
-122 RAKFIRARIYSKSLL
+122 RARFIRAKIYSKSLL

-144 ILICEQL
+144 ILICKQL

-179 DFEGY
+179 DLEGY
-184 VKWATQKVEVC
+184 MKWATQKAEVC
-195 RLQGEE
+195 RQLGEE

-215 AHLGQPEE
+215 AQLGQPEE
-223 GMTKIDEAIRQLDAP
+223 GMARIEEAIRQLDAP

-269 FAQRILDR
+269 LAQRILDR
-277 LDHYEQHA
+277 LEHYEQHA
-285 KDYAEDS
+285 ADYAEDS
-292 YRLSWSDKPADRD
+292 YRLSWSDNPTDRD

-323 AMTGDVAHAR
+323 AMTGDVDHAR
-333 EYLARFDQSG
+333 ECLARFYQSG
-343 YGHSFSARRMII
+343 YSHSLGARRMIV
-355 PTQMA
+355 PAQME

-368 VTCDEMVYRMGNDT
+368 ATSDEVLSRMGSDT
-382 VNDDYAV
+382 INDDYAV
-389 ILRDRAVVARAKGH
+389 ILRNRAIVARAKGRL
-403 VAEAYDLMNR
+403 AEACDLMNR

-431 DYAARYHAKE
+431 DYAARYHAQE

-451 ASRIKSIIIG
+451 ASRIKSMIIG

-466 LIIAGVVSFYYR
+466 FVIAGAFSLYYR
-478 RQRQIISEKN
+478 RQRQVISEKN

-496 GTPLVVPADETE
+496 GTPFAASADETE
-508 GTEDADDVSE
+508 ETDE
-518 SEEPEEPESNSALFD
+518 SDEPGESGEPEANAALFEA
-533 TIDTAIRTE
+533 IDTAIRTE

-547 VSLQRQDVCSRFCI
+547 VSLQRQDVCTRFCI
-561 TRHTLNSL
+561 TRHTLNNL

-578 FPQYINN
+578 FPQYINK
-585 IRMEEALPL
+585 IRIEEALPL
-594 LRDEPSMTISA
+594 LRDNASMTIAA
-605 IAAAVGFTPANFR
+605 IATAVGFTPANFR

-633 QSL
+633 QNL

>member
-1 MNEIVYLPNQNET
+1 
-14 AIAFVKRVVA
+14 
-24 EQSDKEPLRI
+24 
-34 VVQLLEPMRKIKI
+34 MR
-47 QRLLY
+47 
-52 INMRIGLQVLLLVC
+52 NVLQVLLLV
-66 TLAFVS
+66 LILVFAS
-72 CGSNNSARHIP
+72 CGRNNSARHIP
-83 NLGDTPYQEDSVLV
+83 NLGDTPYQADSVLV
-97 AYGYHPDRAL
+97 AYGYHPNRAL

-122 RAKFIRARIYSKSLL
+122 RAKFIRAKIYSKSLL

-151 LKHDSVINVLH
+151 LQHDSVIH
-162 EQENVLDL
+162 APQERENILDL
-170 LMITSRTKT
+170 LMITSRTKV

-184 VKWATQKVEVC
+184 VKWATQKAEVC

-223 GMTKIDEAIRQLDAP
+223 GMEKIDEAIRQLDEP

-269 FAQRILDR
+269 LAQRILDR
-277 LDHYEQHA
+277 LEHYEQHA
-285 KDYAEDS
+285 SAYAEDS
-292 YRLSWSDKPADRD
+292 YRLSWSDSPADRD

-323 AMTGDVAHAR
+323 AMTGDTPHAR
-333 EYLARFDQSG
+333 ECLSRFNQSG

-355 PTQMA
+355 PAQMA

-368 VTCDEMVYRMGNDT
+368 ATSDEVVYRMGRDT
-382 VNDDYAV
+382 INDDYAV

-403 VAEAYDLMNR
+403 VVEAYNLMNR
-413 HANLA
+413 HANLV

-431 DYAARYHAKE
+431 DYAARYHAQE
-441 QELKIQEAET
+441 QELKIQEAQT

-461 VIILL
+461 VILL
-466 LIIAGVVSFYYR
+466 LFVIAGAFSFYYR
-478 RQRQIISEKN
+478 HQRLVINEKN

-496 GTPLVVPADETE
+496 GTPFVAPVDEIE
-508 GTEDADDVSE
+508 GAEDTDEVSD
-518 SEEPEEPESNSALFD
+518 SEEPEDTSALFE
-533 TIDTAIRTE
+533 TIDTTIRTE

-547 VSLQRQDVCSRFCI
+547 VSLQRQDVCTRFCI
-561 TRHTLNSL
+561 TRHTLNNL
-569 LAQHAGSSS
+569 LAQHVGSSS

-594 LRDEPSMTISA
+594 LRDNASMTIAA
-605 IAAAVGFTPANFR
+605 IATAVGFTPANFR

>member
-1 MNEIVYLPNQNET
+1 M
-14 AIAFVKRVVA
+14 
-24 EQSDKEPLRI
+24 RI
-34 VVQLLEPMRKIKI
+34 V
-47 QRLLY
+47 
-52 INMRIGLQVLLLVC
+52 LQVLLLVC

-97 AYGYHPDRAL
+97 AYGFHPDRAL
-107 VMLDSA
+107 VLLDSA
-113 LLLGNINEY
+113 LLLGNVNEY
-122 RAKFIRARIYSKSLL
+122 RAQFIRAKIYSKSLI

-162 EQENVLDL
+162 EQENILDL

-269 FAQRILDR
+269 LAQRILDR

-343 YGHSFSARRMII
+343 YGHSFGARRMII

-382 VNDDYAV
+382 VNDDYTV
-389 ILRDRAVVARAKGH
+389 ILRDRAIVARAKGH

-496 GTPLVVPADETE
+496 GTPFVAPADETE
-508 GTEDADDVSE
+508 GTEDVDDVSE
-518 SEEPEEPESNSALFD
+518 SEVPETNSTLFD
-533 TIDTAIRTE
+533 TIDNAIRTE
-542 HLYAN
+542 QLYSN
-547 VSLQRQDVCSRFCI
+547 VSLQRQDICTRFRI
-561 TRHTLNSL
+561 TRHTLNTL
-569 LAQHAGSSS
+569 LAQHVGSPS

-585 IRMEEALPL
+585 IRMEVALPL
-594 LRDEPSMTISA
+594 LRDDPSMTIAA
-605 IAAAVGFTPANFR
+605 IAAAVGFTSANFR
-618 EQFKRQYGVTPQEYR
+618 EQFKRRYGVTPQEYR

>member
-1 MNEIVYLPNQNET
+1 MKNV
-14 AIAFVKRVVA
+14 
-24 EQSDKEPLRI
+24 
-34 VVQLLEPMRKIKI
+34 
-47 QRLLY
+47 
-52 INMRIGLQVLLLVC
+52 LQVLL
-66 TLAFVS
+66 FVS
-72 CGSNNSARHIP
+72 MMAFASCGRNNSARHIP

-122 RAKFIRARIYSKSLL
+122 RAQFIRAKIYSKSLL

-144 ILICEQL
+144 IQICEQL
-151 LKHDSVINVLH
+151 LKHDSVINTLH
-162 EQENVLDL
+162 EQENILDL
-170 LMITSRTKT
+170 LMNTSRIKT

-195 RLQGEE
+195 RLLGED
-201 TEQWRTEA
+201 TEEWRTEA

-215 AHLGQPEE
+215 THLGQPEE
-223 GMTKIDEAIRQLDAP
+223 GMSKIDEAIRQLDAP

-253 KITVLNDQGRY
+253 KITVLNDQRCH

-269 FAQRILDR
+269 LAQRILDR

-323 AMTGDVAHAR
+323 AMTGDAIHAC

-343 YGHSFSARRMII
+343 YGHSFSARKMII

-368 VTCDEMVYRMGNDT
+368 ATCDEMVYRMGNDT

-389 ILRDRAVVARAKGH
+389 ILRDRAIVARAKGRL
-403 VAEAYDLMNR
+403 AEAYNLMNR

-418 KVLSDSLHASEAH
+418 KELSDSLYTGEAH
-431 DYAARYHAKE
+431 NYAARYHAKE

-496 GTPLVVPADETE
+496 GTPLVAPADETE
-508 GTEDADDVSE
+508 GTEEPDEVSE
-518 SEEPEEPESNSALFD
+518 SEEPETNSALFE

-542 HLYAN
+542 QLYTN
-547 VSLQRQDVCSRFCI
+547 VSLQRQDICTRFCI
-561 TRHTLNSL
+561 TRHTLNNL
-569 LAQHAGSSS
+569 LAKHVGNSS

-594 LRDEPSMTISA
+594 LRDNPSMTIA
-605 IAAAVGFTPANFR
+605 VIATAVGFTPANFR
-618 EQFKRQYGVTPQEYR
+618 EQFKRQYGVSPQEYR

>member
-1 MNEIVYLPNQNET
+1 
-14 AIAFVKRVVA
+14 
-24 EQSDKEPLRI
+24 
-34 VVQLLEPMRKIKI
+34 MR
-47 QRLLY
+47 
-52 INMRIGLQVLLLVC
+52 NVLQVLLLV
-66 TLAFVS
+66 LILVFAS
-72 CGSNNSARHIP
+72 CGRNNSARHIP
-83 NLGDTPYQEDSVLV
+83 NLGDTPYQVDSVLV
-97 AYGYHPDRAL
+97 AYGYHPNRAL

-122 RAKFIRARIYSKSLL
+122 RAKFIRAKIYSKSLL

-151 LKHDSVINVLH
+151 LQHDSVIH
-162 EQENVLDL
+162 APQERENILDL
-170 LMITSRTKT
+170 LMITSRTKV

-184 VKWATQKVEVC
+184 VKWATQKAEVC

-223 GMTKIDEAIRQLDAP
+223 GMEKIDEAIRQLDEP

-269 FAQRILDR
+269 LAQRILDR
-277 LDHYEQHA
+277 LEHYEQHA
-285 KDYAEDS
+285 SAYAEDS
-292 YRLSWSDKPADRD
+292 YRLSWSDSPADRD

-323 AMTGDVAHAR
+323 AMTGDAAHAR
-333 EYLARFDQSG
+333 ECLACFDQSG
-343 YGHSFSARRMII
+343 YGHSLGGRRMII
-355 PTQMA
+355 PAQMA

-368 VTCDEMVYRMGNDT
+368 ATSDEVAYRMGRDT
-382 VNDDYAV
+382 INDDYAV

-403 VAEAYDLMNR
+403 VGEAYNLMNR
-413 HANLA
+413 HANLV

-431 DYAARYHAKE
+431 DYAARYHAQE
-441 QELKIQEAET
+441 QELKIQEAEA
-451 ASRIKSIIIG
+451 ASRMKSIIIG
-461 VIILL
+461 VIVLL
-466 LIIAGVVSFYYR
+466 FIIASVISFYYR

-496 GTPLVVPADETE
+496 GTPFVAPVDEIE
-508 GTEDADDVSE
+508 GAEDTDEVSD
-518 SEEPEEPESNSALFD
+518 SEEPEDTSALFE
-533 TIDTAIRTE
+533 TIDTTIRKE

-547 VSLQRQDVCSRFCI
+547 VSLQRQDVCTRFCI
-561 TRHTLNSL
+561 TRHTLNNL
-569 LAQHAGSSS
+569 LAQHVGSSS

-594 LRDEPSMTISA
+594 LRDNASMTIAA
-605 IAAAVGFTPANFR
+605 IATAVGFTPANFR
-618 EQFKRQYGVTPQEYR
+618 EQFKRQYGITPQEYR

>member
-1 MNEIVYLPNQNET
+1 
-14 AIAFVKRVVA
+14 
-24 EQSDKEPLRI
+24 
-34 VVQLLEPMRKIKI
+34 MR
-47 QRLLY
+47 
-52 INMRIGLQVLLLVC
+52 NVLQVLLLV
-66 TLAFVS
+66 LILVFAS

-83 NLGDTPYQEDSVLV
+83 NLGDTPYQVDSVLV
-97 AYGYHPDRAL
+97 AYGYHPNRAL

-122 RAKFIRARIYSKSLL
+122 RAKFIRAKIYSKSLL

-151 LKHDSVINVLH
+151 LQHDSVIH
-162 EQENVLDL
+162 APQERENILDL
-170 LMITSRTKT
+170 LMITSRTKV

-184 VKWATQKVEVC
+184 VKWATQKAEVC

-223 GMTKIDEAIRQLDAP
+223 GMEKIDEAIRQLDEP

-269 FAQRILDR
+269 LAQRILDR
-277 LDHYEQHA
+277 LVHYEQHA
-285 KDYAEDS
+285 SAYAEDS
-292 YRLSWSDKPADRD
+292 YRLSWSDSPADRD

-323 AMTGDVAHAR
+323 AMTGDTPHAR
-333 EYLARFDQSG
+333 ECLSRFNQSG
-343 YGHSFSARRMII
+343 YGHSLGGRRMII
-355 PTQMA
+355 PAQMA

-368 VTCDEMVYRMGNDT
+368 ATSDEVAYRMGRDT
-382 VNDDYAV
+382 INDDYAV

-403 VAEAYDLMNR
+403 VDEAYNLMNR
-413 HANLA
+413 HANLV

-431 DYAARYHAKE
+431 DFAARYHAQE
-441 QELKIQEAET
+441 QELKIQEAEA
-451 ASRIKSIIIG
+451 ASRMKSIIIG
-461 VIILL
+461 VIVLL
-466 LIIAGVVSFYYR
+466 FIIASVISFYYR

-496 GTPLVVPADETE
+496 GTPFVAPVDEIE
-508 GTEDADDVSE
+508 GAEDTDEVSD
-518 SEEPEEPESNSALFD
+518 SEEPEDTSALFE
-533 TIDTAIRTE
+533 TIDTTIRTE

-547 VSLQRQDVCSRFCI
+547 VSLQRQDVCTRFCI
-561 TRHTLNSL
+561 TRHTLNNL
-569 LAQHAGSSS
+569 LAQHVGSSS

-594 LRDEPSMTISA
+594 LRDNASMTIAA
-605 IAAAVGFTPANFR
+605 IATAVGFTPANFR

>member
-1 MNEIVYLPNQNET
+1 
-14 AIAFVKRVVA
+14 
-24 EQSDKEPLRI
+24 
-34 VVQLLEPMRKIKI
+34 MR
-47 QRLLY
+47 
-52 INMRIGLQVLLLVC
+52 NVLQVLLLV
-66 TLAFVS
+66 LILVFAS
-72 CGSNNSARHIP
+72 CGRNNSARHIP
-83 NLGDTPYQEDSVLV
+83 NLGDTPYQADSVLV
-97 AYGYHPDRAL
+97 AYGYHPNRAL

-122 RAKFIRARIYSKSLL
+122 RAKFIRAKIYSKSLL

-151 LKHDSVINVLH
+151 LQHDSVIH
-162 EQENVLDL
+162 APQERENILDL
-170 LMITSRTKT
+170 LMITSRTKV

-184 VKWATQKVEVC
+184 VKWATQKAEVC

-223 GMTKIDEAIRQLDAP
+223 GMEKIDEAIRQLDEP

-269 FAQRILDR
+269 LAQRILDR
-277 LDHYEQHA
+277 LEHYEQHA
-285 KDYAEDS
+285 SAYAEDS
-292 YRLSWSDKPADRD
+292 YRLSWSDSPADRD

-323 AMTGDVAHAR
+323 AMTGDTPHAR
-333 EYLARFDQSG
+333 ECLSRFNQSG
-343 YGHSFSARRMII
+343 YGHSLGARRMII
-355 PTQMA
+355 PAQMA

-368 VTCDEMVYRMGNDT
+368 ATSDEVVYRMGRDT
-382 VNDDYAV
+382 INDDYAV

-403 VAEAYDLMNR
+403 VGEAYNLMNR
-413 HANLA
+413 HANLV

-431 DYAARYHAKE
+431 DYAARYHAQE
-441 QELKIQEAET
+441 QELKIQEAQT

-461 VIILL
+461 VIFLL
-466 LIIAGVVSFYYR
+466 FVIAGVFSFYYR

-496 GTPLVVPADETE
+496 GTPFVAPVDEIE
-508 GTEDADDVSE
+508 GAEDTDEVSD
-518 SEEPEEPESNSALFD
+518 SEEPEDTSALFE
-533 TIDTAIRTE
+533 TIDTTIRTE

-547 VSLQRQDVCSRFCI
+547 VSLQRQDVCTRFCI
-561 TRHTLNSL
+561 TRHTLNNL
-569 LAQHAGSSS
+569 LAQHVGSSS

-594 LRDEPSMTISA
+594 LRDSASMTIAA
-605 IAAAVGFTPANFR
+605 IATAVGFTPANFR

>member
-1 MNEIVYLPNQNET
+1 
-14 AIAFVKRVVA
+14 
-24 EQSDKEPLRI
+24 
-34 VVQLLEPMRKIKI
+34 MR
-47 QRLLY
+47 
-52 INMRIGLQVLLLVC
+52 NVLQVLL
-66 TLAFVS
+66 FVS
-72 CGSNNSARHIP
+72 ILVFASCGRNNSARHIL

-97 AYGYHPDRAL
+97 AYGYHPDRAI

-122 RAKFIRARIYSKSLL
+122 RAKFIRAKIYSKSLL

-151 LKHDSVINVLH
+151 LKHDSVINTLH
-162 EQENVLDL
+162 EQENILDL

-195 RLQGEE
+195 RLLGED
-201 TEQWRTEA
+201 TEEWRTEA

-223 GMTKIDEAIRQLDAP
+223 GMSKIDEAIRQLDAP

-253 KITVLNDQGRY
+253 KITVLNDQGRH

-269 FAQRILDR
+269 LAQRILDR
-277 LDHYEQHA
+277 LDHYEQHS

-323 AMTGDVAHAR
+323 AMTGDAIHAR
-333 EYLARFDQSG
+333 ECLARFDQSG

-368 VTCDEMVYRMGNDT
+368 ATCDEIVYRMGNDT

-389 ILRDRAVVARAKGH
+389 ILRDRAIVARAKGRL
-403 VAEAYDLMNR
+403 AEAYNLMNR

-431 DYAARYHAKE
+431 NYAARYHAKE

-496 GTPLVVPADETE
+496 GTPLVAPADETE
-508 GTEDADDVSE
+508 GTEEPDEVSE
-518 SEEPEEPESNSALFD
+518 SEEPETNSALFD
-533 TIDTAIRTE
+533 TINTAIHIE
-542 HLYAN
+542 QLYAN
-547 VSLQRQDVCSRFCI
+547 ASLQRQDICTRFCI

-569 LAQHAGSSS
+569 LAQYAGSSS

-594 LRDEPSMTISA
+594 LRDNPSMTIAA

>member
-1 MNEIVYLPNQNET
+1 
-14 AIAFVKRVVA
+14 
-24 EQSDKEPLRI
+24 
-34 VVQLLEPMRKIKI
+34 MR
-47 QRLLY
+47 
-52 INMRIGLQVLLLVC
+52 NVLQVLL
-66 TLAFVS
+66 FVS
-72 CGSNNSARHIP
+72 MMAFASCGRNNSARHIP

-122 RAKFIRARIYSKSLL
+122 RAQFIRAKIYSKSLL

-144 ILICEQL
+144 IQICEQL
-151 LKHDSVINVLH
+151 LKHDSVINTLH
-162 EQENVLDL
+162 EQENILDL

-195 RLQGEE
+195 RLLGED
-201 TEQWRTEA
+201 TEEWRTEA

-223 GMTKIDEAIRQLDAP
+223 GMSKIDEAIRQLDAP

-253 KITVLNDQGRY
+253 KITVLNDQGRH

-269 FAQRILDR
+269 LAQRILDR

-323 AMTGDVAHAR
+323 AMTGDATHAR

-355 PTQMA
+355 PTRMA

-368 VTCDEMVYRMGNDT
+368 ATCDEIVYRMGNDT

-389 ILRDRAVVARAKGH
+389 ILRDRAIVARAKGH
-403 VAEAYDLMNR
+403 LVEAYNLMNR

-431 DYAARYHAKE
+431 NYAARYHAKE

-451 ASRIKSIIIG
+451 ASRIKSIIIS

-496 GTPLVVPADETE
+496 GTPLVAPADETE
-508 GTEDADDVSE
+508 GTEEPDEVSE
-518 SEEPEEPESNSALFD
+518 SEEPETNSALFD
-533 TIDTAIRTE
+533 TINTAIHIE
-542 HLYAN
+542 QLYAN
-547 VSLQRQDVCSRFCI
+547 ASLQRQDICTRFCI

-569 LAQHAGSSS
+569 LAQYAGSSS

-594 LRDEPSMTISA
+594 LRDNPSMTIAA

>member
-1 MNEIVYLPNQNET
+1 
-14 AIAFVKRVVA
+14 
-24 EQSDKEPLRI
+24 
-34 VVQLLEPMRKIKI
+34 MR
-47 QRLLY
+47 
-52 INMRIGLQVLLLVC
+52 NVLQVLLLV
-66 TLAFVS
+66 LILVFAS
-72 CGSNNSARHIP
+72 CGRNNSARHIP
-83 NLGDTPYQEDSVLV
+83 NLGDTPYQVDSVLV
-97 AYGYHPDRAL
+97 AYGYHPNRAL

-122 RAKFIRARIYSKSLL
+122 RAKFIRAKIYSKSLL

-144 ILICEQL
+144 ILICEKL
-151 LKHDSVINVLH
+151 LQHDSVIH
-162 EQENVLDL
+162 APQERENILDL
-170 LMITSRTKT
+170 LMITSRTKV

-184 VKWATQKVEVC
+184 VKWATQKAEVC

-223 GMTKIDEAIRQLDAP
+223 GMEKIDEAIRQLDEP

-269 FAQRILDR
+269 LAQRILDR
-277 LDHYEQHA
+277 LVHYEQHA
-285 KDYAEDS
+285 SAYAEDS
-292 YRLSWSDKPADRD
+292 YRLSWSDSPADRD

-323 AMTGDVAHAR
+323 AMTGDTPHAR
-333 EYLARFDQSG
+333 ECLSRFNQSG
-343 YGHSFSARRMII
+343 YGHSLGGRRMII
-355 PTQMA
+355 PAQMA

-368 VTCDEMVYRMGNDT
+368 ATSDEVAYRMGRDT
-382 VNDDYAV
+382 INDDYAV
-389 ILRDRAVVARAKGH
+389 ILRDRAIVARAKGH
-403 VAEAYDLMNR
+403 VVEAYNLMNR
-413 HANLA
+413 HANLV

-431 DYAARYHAKE
+431 DYAARYHAQE
-441 QELKIQEAET
+441 QELKIQEAEA
-451 ASRIKSIIIG
+451 ASRMKSIIIG
-461 VIILL
+461 VIVLL
-466 LIIAGVVSFYYR
+466 FFIASVISFYYR

-496 GTPLVVPADETE
+496 GTPFVAPVDEIE
-508 GTEDADDVSE
+508 GAEDTDEVSD
-518 SEEPEEPESNSALFD
+518 SEEPEDTSALFE
-533 TIDTAIRTE
+533 TIDTTIRTE

-547 VSLQRQDVCSRFCI
+547 VSLQRQDVCTRFCI
-561 TRHTLNSL
+561 TRHTLNNL
-569 LAQHAGSSS
+569 LAQHVGSSS

-594 LRDEPSMTISA
+594 LRDNASMTIAA
-605 IAAAVGFTPANFR
+605 IATAVGFTPANFR
-618 EQFKRQYGVTPQEYR
+618 EQFKRQYGITPQEYR

>member
-1 MNEIVYLPNQNET
+1 
-14 AIAFVKRVVA
+14 
-24 EQSDKEPLRI
+24 
-34 VVQLLEPMRKIKI
+34 MR
-47 QRLLY
+47 
-52 INMRIGLQVLLLVC
+52 NVLQVLLLV
-66 TLAFVS
+66 LILVFAS
-72 CGSNNSARHIP
+72 CGRNNSARHIP
-83 NLGDTPYQEDSVLV
+83 NLGDTPYQVDSVLV
-97 AYGYHPDRAL
+97 AYGYHPNRAL

-122 RAKFIRARIYSKSLL
+122 RAKFIRAKIYSKSLL

-151 LKHDSVINVLH
+151 LQHDSVIH
-162 EQENVLDL
+162 APQERENILDL
-170 LMITSRTKT
+170 LMITSRTKV

-184 VKWATQKVEVC
+184 VKWATQKAEVC

-223 GMTKIDEAIRQLDAP
+223 GMEKIDEAIRQLDEP

-269 FAQRILDR
+269 LAQRILDR
-277 LDHYEQHA
+277 LVHYEQHA
-285 KDYAEDS
+285 SAYAEDS
-292 YRLSWSDKPADRD
+292 YRLSWSDSPADRD

-323 AMTGDVAHAR
+323 AMTGDTPHAR
-333 EYLARFDQSG
+333 ECLSRFNQSG
-343 YGHSFSARRMII
+343 YGHSFGARRMII
-355 PTQMA
+355 PAQMA

-368 VTCDEMVYRMGNDT
+368 ATSDEVVYRMGRDT
-382 VNDDYAV
+382 INDDYAV

-403 VAEAYDLMNR
+403 VDEAYNLMNR
-413 HANLA
+413 HANLV

-431 DYAARYHAKE
+431 DYAARYHAQE
-441 QELKIQEAET
+441 QELKIQEAEA
-451 ASRIKSIIIG
+451 ASRMKSIIIG
-461 VIILL
+461 VIVLL
-466 LIIAGVVSFYYR
+466 FFIASVISFYYR

-496 GTPLVVPADETE
+496 GTPFVAPVDEIE
-508 GTEDADDVSE
+508 GAEDTDEVSD
-518 SEEPEEPESNSALFD
+518 SEEPEDTSALFE
-533 TIDTAIRTE
+533 TIDTTIRTE

-547 VSLQRQDVCSRFCI
+547 VSLQRQDVCTRFCI
-561 TRHTLNSL
+561 TRHTLNNL
-569 LAQHAGSSS
+569 LAQHVGSSS

-594 LRDEPSMTISA
+594 LRDNASMTIAA
-605 IAAAVGFTPANFR
+605 IATAVGFTPANFR
-618 EQFKRQYGVTPQEYR
+618 EQFKRQYGITPQEYR

>member
-1 MNEIVYLPNQNET
+1 
-14 AIAFVKRVVA
+14 
-24 EQSDKEPLRI
+24 
-34 VVQLLEPMRKIKI
+34 MR
-47 QRLLY
+47 
-52 INMRIGLQVLLLVC
+52 NVLQVLL
-66 TLAFVS
+66 FVS
-72 CGSNNSARHIP
+72 ILVFASCGRNNSARHIL

-97 AYGYHPDRAL
+97 AYGYHPDRAI

-113 LLLGNINEY
+113 LLLGTINEY
-122 RAKFIRARIYSKSLL
+122 RAQLIRAKIYSKSIL

-151 LKHDSVINVLH
+151 LRHDSVINAPH
-162 EQENVLDL
+162 EQENILDL
-170 LMITSRTKT
+170 LMVTSRTKT

-184 VKWATQKVEVC
+184 IKWATQKTEVC

-223 GMTKIDEAIRQLDAP
+223 GMAKIDEAIRQLDEP

-253 KITVLNDQGRY
+253 KITVLNEQDRY

-269 FAQRILDR
+269 LAQRILDR

-285 KDYAEDS
+285 GVYAEDS
-292 YRLSWSDKPADRD
+292 YRLSWSDSPADRD

-333 EYLARFDQSG
+333 ECLAYFDQSG
-343 YGHSFSARRMII
+343 YGHSFGARRMII

-368 VTCDEMVYRMGNDT
+368 ATSDEIAYRMGYDT
-382 VNDDYAV
+382 INADYAV
-389 ILRDRAVVARAKGH
+389 ILRDRAIVARAKGRL
-403 VAEAYDLMNR
+403 VEAYDLMKR

-431 DYAARYHAKE
+431 DYAARYHAQE
-441 QELKIQEAET
+441 QELKIRET
-451 ASRIKSIIIG
+451 ESASRIKSIIIG
-461 VIILL
+461 VIVLL
-466 LIIAGVVSFYYR
+466 FMIAAVFSFYYR

-488 RALVRMIN
+488 HALVRMIN
-496 GTPLVVPADETE
+496 GTPFVVPADETE
-508 GTEDADDVSE
+508 ETEESDEVRE
-518 SEEPEEPESNSALFD
+518 SEEPEAAELEPETNSALFD

-542 HLYAN
+542 HLYVNAL
-547 VSLQRQDVCSRFCI
+547 LQRQDVCTRFCI
-561 TRHTLNSL
+561 TRHTLNNL
-569 LAQHAGSSS
+569 LAQHTGSPS

-594 LRDEPSMTISA
+594 LRDKPSMTIAA

>member
-1 MNEIVYLPNQNET
+1 
-14 AIAFVKRVVA
+14 
-24 EQSDKEPLRI
+24 
-34 VVQLLEPMRKIKI
+34 MR
-47 QRLLY
+47 
-52 INMRIGLQVLLLVC
+52 NVLQVLLLV
-66 TLAFVS
+66 LILVFAS
-72 CGSNNSARHIP
+72 CGRNNSARHIP
-83 NLGDTPYQEDSVLV
+83 NLGDTPYQVDSVLV
-97 AYGYHPDRAL
+97 AYGYHPNRAL

-122 RAKFIRARIYSKSLL
+122 RAKFIRAKIYSKSLL

-151 LKHDSVINVLH
+151 LQHDSVIH
-162 EQENVLDL
+162 APQERENILDL
-170 LMITSRTKT
+170 LMITSRTKV

-195 RLQGEE
+195 RLQGEK

-223 GMTKIDEAIRQLDAP
+223 GMEKIDEAIRQLDEP

-269 FAQRILDR
+269 LAQRILDR
-277 LDHYEQHA
+277 LVHYEQHA
-285 KDYAEDS
+285 SAYAEDS
-292 YRLSWSDKPADRD
+292 YRLSWSDSPADRD

-323 AMTGDVAHAR
+323 AMTGDTPHAR
-333 EYLARFDQSG
+333 ECLSRFNQSG
-343 YGHSFSARRMII
+343 YGHSLGGRRMII
-355 PTQMA
+355 PAQMA

-368 VTCDEMVYRMGNDT
+368 ATSDEIVYRMGNDT
-382 VNDDYAV
+382 INDDYAV

-403 VAEAYDLMNR
+403 VGEAYNLMNR
-413 HANLA
+413 HANLV

-431 DYAARYHAKE
+431 DYAARYHAQE
-441 QELKIQEAET
+441 QELKIQEAQT

-461 VIILL
+461 VILL
-466 LIIAGVVSFYYR
+466 LFVIAGAFSFYYR
-478 RQRQIISEKN
+478 HQRLVINEKN

-496 GTPLVVPADETE
+496 GTPFVAPVDEIE
-508 GTEDADDVSE
+508 GAEDTDEVSD
-518 SEEPEEPESNSALFD
+518 SEEPEDTSALFE
-533 TIDTAIRTE
+533 TIDTTIRKE

-547 VSLQRQDVCSRFCI
+547 VSLQRQDVCTRFCI
-561 TRHTLNSL
+561 TRHTLNNL
-569 LAQHAGSSS
+569 LAQHVGSSS

-594 LRDEPSMTISA
+594 LRDNASMTIAA
-605 IAAAVGFTPANFR
+605 IATAVGFTPANFR
-618 EQFKRQYGVTPQEYR
+618 EQFKRQYGITPQEYR
-633 QSL
+633 PSL

>member
-1 MNEIVYLPNQNET
+1 
-14 AIAFVKRVVA
+14 
-24 EQSDKEPLRI
+24 
-34 VVQLLEPMRKIKI
+34 MR
-47 QRLLY
+47 
-52 INMRIGLQVLLLVC
+52 NVLQVLLLV
-66 TLAFVS
+66 LILVFAS
-72 CGSNNSARHIP
+72 CGRDNSARHIP
-83 NLGDTPYQEDSVLV
+83 NLGDTPYQADSVLV
-97 AYGYHPDRAL
+97 AYGYHPNRAL

-122 RAKFIRARIYSKSLL
+122 RAKFIRAKIYSKSLL

-151 LKHDSVINVLH
+151 LQHDSVIH
-162 EQENVLDL
+162 APQERENILDL
-170 LMITSRTKT
+170 LMITSRTKV

-184 VKWATQKVEVC
+184 VKWATQKAEVC

-223 GMTKIDEAIRQLDAP
+223 GMEKIDEAIRQLDEP

-269 FAQRILDR
+269 LAQRILDR
-277 LDHYEQHA
+277 LEHYEQHA
-285 KDYAEDS
+285 SAYAEDS
-292 YRLSWSDKPADRD
+292 YRLSWSDSPADRD

-323 AMTGDVAHAR
+323 AMTGDATHAR
-333 EYLARFDQSG
+333 ECLACFDQSG
-343 YGHSFSARRMII
+343 YGHSLGGRRMII
-355 PTQMA
+355 PAQMA

-368 VTCDEMVYRMGNDT
+368 ATSDEVVYRMGRDT
-382 VNDDYAV
+382 INDDYAV
-389 ILRDRAVVARAKGH
+389 ILRDRAIVARAKGH
-403 VAEAYDLMNR
+403 VVEAYNLMNR
-413 HANLA
+413 HANLV

-431 DYAARYHAKE
+431 DYAARYHAQE
-441 QELKIQEAET
+441 QELKIQEAQT

-461 VIILL
+461 VILL
-466 LIIAGVVSFYYR
+466 LFVIAGAFSFYYR
-478 RQRQIISEKN
+478 HQRLVINEKN

-496 GTPLVVPADETE
+496 GTPFVAPVDEIE
-508 GTEDADDVSE
+508 GAEDTDEVSDSEE
-518 SEEPEEPESNSALFD
+518 SEDTSALFE
-533 TIDTAIRTE
+533 TIDTTIRTE

-547 VSLQRQDVCSRFCI
+547 VSLQRQDVCTRFCI
-561 TRHTLNSL
+561 TRHTLNNL
-569 LAQHAGSSS
+569 LAQHVGSSS

-594 LRDEPSMTISA
+594 LRDNASMTIAA
-605 IAAAVGFTPANFR
+605 IATAVGFTPANFR

>member
-1 MNEIVYLPNQNET
+1 
-14 AIAFVKRVVA
+14 
-24 EQSDKEPLRI
+24 
-34 VVQLLEPMRKIKI
+34 MR
-47 QRLLY
+47 
-52 INMRIGLQVLLLVC
+52 NVLQVLLLV
-66 TLAFVS
+66 LILVFAS
-72 CGSNNSARHIP
+72 CGRNNSARHIP
-83 NLGDTPYQEDSVLV
+83 NLGDTPYQADSVLV
-97 AYGYHPDRAL
+97 AYGYHPNRAL

-113 LLLGNINEY
+113 LLLGYINEY
-122 RAKFIRARIYSKSLL
+122 RAKFIRAKIYSKSLL

-151 LKHDSVINVLH
+151 LQHDSVIH
-162 EQENVLDL
+162 APQERENILDL
-170 LMITSRTKT
+170 LMITSRTKV

-184 VKWATQKVEVC
+184 VKWATQKAEVC

-223 GMTKIDEAIRQLDAP
+223 GMEKIDEAIRQLDEP

-253 KITVLNDQGRY
+253 KITVMNDQGRY

-269 FAQRILDR
+269 LAQRILDR
-277 LDHYEQHA
+277 LEHYEQHA
-285 KDYAEDS
+285 SAYAEDS
-292 YRLSWSDKPADRD
+292 YRLSWSDSPADRD

-323 AMTGDVAHAR
+323 AMTGDTPHAR
-333 EYLARFDQSG
+333 ECLSRFNQSG
-343 YGHSFSARRMII
+343 YGHSFSGRRMII
-355 PTQMA
+355 PAQMA

-368 VTCDEMVYRMGNDT
+368 ATSDEIVYRMGNDT
-382 VNDDYAV
+382 INDDYAV

-403 VAEAYDLMNR
+403 VDEAYNLMNR
-413 HANLA
+413 HANLV

-431 DYAARYHAKE
+431 DYAARYHAQE
-441 QELKIQEAET
+441 QELKIQEAQT

-461 VIILL
+461 VILL
-466 LIIAGVVSFYYR
+466 LFVIAGAFSFYYR
-478 RQRQIISEKN
+478 HQRLVINEKN

-496 GTPLVVPADETE
+496 GTPFVAPVDEME
-508 GTEDADDVSE
+508 GAEDTDEVSDSEE
-518 SEEPEEPESNSALFD
+518 SEDTSALFE
-533 TIDTAIRTE
+533 TIDTTIRTE

-547 VSLQRQDVCSRFCI
+547 VSLQRQDVCTRFCI
-561 TRHTLNSL
+561 TRHTLNNL
-569 LAQHAGSSS
+569 LAQHVGSSS

-594 LRDEPSMTISA
+594 LRDNASMTIAA
-605 IAAAVGFTPANFR
+605 IATAVGFTPANFR

>member
-1 MNEIVYLPNQNET
+1 MKNV
-14 AIAFVKRVVA
+14 
-24 EQSDKEPLRI
+24 
-34 VVQLLEPMRKIKI
+34 
-47 QRLLY
+47 
-52 INMRIGLQVLLLVC
+52 LQVLL
-66 TLAFVS
+66 FVS
-72 CGSNNSARHIP
+72 MMAFASCGRNNSARHIP

-107 VMLDSA
+107 VMLDST

-122 RAKFIRARIYSKSLL
+122 RAKFIRAKIYSKSLL

-144 ILICEQL
+144 IQICEQL
-151 LKHDSVINVLH
+151 LKHDSVINTLH
-162 EQENVLDL
+162 EQENILDL

-195 RLQGEE
+195 RLLGED
-201 TEQWRTEA
+201 TEEWRTEA

-223 GMTKIDEAIRQLDAP
+223 GMSKIDEAIRQLDAP

-253 KITVLNDQGRY
+253 KITVLNDQGRH

-269 FAQRILDR
+269 LAQRILDR

-316 GFLAGAY
+316 GFLAGAH
-323 AMTGDVAHAR
+323 AMTGDAIHAR
-333 EYLARFDQSG
+333 EFLARFDQSS

-368 VTCDEMVYRMGNDT
+368 ATCDEIVYRMGNDT

-389 ILRDRAVVARAKGH
+389 ILRDRAIVARAKGH
-403 VAEAYDLMNR
+403 LAEAYNLMNR

-431 DYAARYHAKE
+431 NYAARYHAKE

-496 GTPLVVPADETE
+496 GTPLPVLADETE
-508 GTEDADDVSE
+508 ETEEPDEAGE
-518 SEEPEEPESNSALFD
+518 SEMPETNSALFE

-542 HLYAN
+542 QLYAN
-547 VSLQRQDVCSRFCI
+547 VSLQRQDICTRFCI

-569 LAQHAGSSS
+569 LAQYAGSSS

-594 LRDEPSMTISA
+594 LRDNPSMTIAA

>member
-1 MNEIVYLPNQNET
+1 
-14 AIAFVKRVVA
+14 
-24 EQSDKEPLRI
+24 
-34 VVQLLEPMRKIKI
+34 
-47 QRLLY
+47 
-52 INMRIGLQVLLLVC
+52 MRIGLQVLLLVC

-151 LKHDSVINVLH
+151 LKHDSVINTLH

-343 YGHSFSARRMII
+343 YGHSFGARRMIV

-496 GTPLVVPADETE
+496 GTPLVVPTDETE
-508 GTEDADDVSE
+508 ETEAPDEVSD
-518 SEEPEEPESNSALFD
+518 SNEPEESETNSALFD
-533 TIDTAIRTE
+533 AIDTAIRTE

-585 IRMEEALPL
+585 IRMEVALPL
-594 LRDEPSMTISA
+594 LRDEPSMTIAA